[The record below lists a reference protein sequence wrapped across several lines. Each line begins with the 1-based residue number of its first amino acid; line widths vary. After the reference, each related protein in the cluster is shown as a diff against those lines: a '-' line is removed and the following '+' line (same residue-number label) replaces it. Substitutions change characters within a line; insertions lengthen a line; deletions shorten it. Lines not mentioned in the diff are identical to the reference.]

1 MWQILVDYRVGS
13 VLLNQPLLCLF
24 HLPTEQNFIKIMK
37 SPLFNIK
44 NVILAAIIGYALGV
58 VVGLIIIYAG
68 KHYH

>member
-1 MWQILVDYRVGS
+1 
-13 VLLNQPLLCLF
+13 
-24 HLPTEQNFIKIMK
+24 MK